1 MPGENLL
8 AIEAELVERLKAR
21 MALAGHPKVHVLTAP
36 ELGDVLEEKQLV
48 PAVHVVFQ
56 GYGVAETA
64 HNARAARLTQT
75 WLVVVVTRNT
85 RTLKAGDAAR
95 AQAGEL
101 AAHVAGALM
110 GWQPA
115 AATKPLRL
123 VSAPGAGFTAGHQYL
138 PLAFEAEIILKPA

>member
-1 MPGENLL
+1 MGGESFL
-8 AIEAELVERLKAR
+8 AIEPELVARLKAR
-21 MALAGHPKVHVLTAP
+21 LAAAGHPKVHVLTAA

-56 GYGVAETA
+56 GYGVAETN
-64 HNARAARLTQT
+64 HNARAARVTQT
-75 WLVVVVTRNT
+75 WLAVVATRNA

-95 AQAGEL
+95 SQAGEL
-101 AAHVAGALM
+101 AGHVAGALM

-115 AATKPLRL
+115 VAARPLRL
-123 VSAPGAGFTAGHQYL
+123 VGGPGAGFTAGHQYI

>member
-75 WLVVVVTRNT
+75 WLAVVVTRNT

-115 AATKPLRL
+115 AAPKPLRL
-123 VSAPGAGFTAGHQYL
+123 VNAPGAGFTAGHQYL